1 MGMYTDEDL
10 QELVRAN
17 IKLTQEN
24 NRMLKAM
31 RRDVWVGRTFRV
43 LFWLVLLVGSYM
55 VYYVFLAPYIEQM
68 QQIYTQVQGLTGA
81 TSSSTTPDTS
91 FRGWAIEEARKFLK

>member
-1 MGMYTDEDL
+1 MGVYTDDDL

-24 NRMLKAM
+24 NRMLRAM
-31 RRDVWVGRTFRV
+31 RRDTWLSRTFRV

-55 VYYVFLAPYIEQM
+55 VYYVFLAPYIAQM
-68 QQIYTQVQGLTGA
+68 QQLYAQVQSVTGA
-81 TSSSTTPDTS
+81 MASSTPDTS
-91 FRGWAIEEARKFLK
+91 FRGWAVEEIHKFLK

>member
-10 QELVRAN
+10 QDLVRAN

-81 TSSSTTPDTS
+81 TSSSTPDTS
-91 FRGWAIEEARKFLK
+91 FRGWAIGEARKFLK

>member
-24 NRMLKAM
+24 NRMLRAM
-31 RRDVWVGRTFRV
+31 RRDVWMGRTFRV

-55 VYYVFLAPYIEQM
+55 VYYVFLAPYVAQVEQIYAQM
-68 QQIYTQVQGLTGA
+68 QSITGA
-81 TSSSTTPDTS
+81 VSSSTPDSS
-91 FRGWAIEEARKFLK
+91 FRGWATEEVRNFFK